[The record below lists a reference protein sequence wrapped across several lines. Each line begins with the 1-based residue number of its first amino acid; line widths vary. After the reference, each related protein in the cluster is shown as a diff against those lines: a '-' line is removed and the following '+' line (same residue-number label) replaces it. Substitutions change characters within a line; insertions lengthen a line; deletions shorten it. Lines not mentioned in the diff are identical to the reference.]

1 MRRCV
6 HFLAGFAIALIAAS
20 ACGVA
25 AAPARA
31 HVPFL
36 EPSRSSAAAAE
47 PGDPFPGAVALPDAA
62 VSRAVYGTLAAGEEF
77 DAYKLAVSQPSLT
90 PVEMLVPRSAGYRDF
105 RPAFVLVGPGLRSAG
120 TPPAFVAD
128 RLLAAY
134 GTVEAAANGVVVV
147 PDPGASPRATFYEPF
162 SFTSYYRGG
171 STAVELQPGRV
182 YYLVVY
188 DPAGATGEYALGI
201 AEAESF
207 TPADWVRAIVAVARI
222 KLGLY
227 GQGAFH
233 LVNALILAVLL
244 AGLAALVVVLWR
256 RRRRRRSALRARA
269 RAAGP

>member
-1 MRRCV
+1 
-6 HFLAGFAIALIAAS
+6 LLTGFAVALIAAS

-36 EPSRSSAAAAE
+36 EPSRSSDAAAE
-47 PGDPFPGAVALPDAA
+47 PGDPFPGAVVLPDAA
-62 VSRAVYGTLAAGEEF
+62 VSRAVYGTLAAGEVF
-77 DAYKLAVSQPSLT
+77 DVYKLAVSQPSLT

-105 RPAFVLVGPGLRSAG
+105 RPAFVFVGPGLRSAG
-120 TPPAFVAD
+120 TLPAFVAD
-128 RLLAAY
+128 HLLAAY
-134 GTVEAAANGVVVV
+134 GAAEAAAIGVVVV

-171 STAVELQPGRV
+171 SAAADLRPGRV
-182 YYLVVY
+182 YYLLVY
-188 DPAGATGEYALGI
+188 DPAGATGEYALGV
-201 AEAESF
+201 AEAERF
-207 TPADWVRAIVAVARI
+207 TPVDWLRAVVAVARI

-233 LVNALILAVLL
+233 LVSALVLAVVL

-256 RRRRRRSALRARA
+256 RRRRSALRARA